1 MSKHFEEMIADLRRV
16 YLKDTL
22 NCYNDGVEESEKEIE
37 KLKLLLKNGL
47 NLHREGL
54 EESDYEGDVSY
65 TYRVCQYIK
74 DCQEF
79 LNE

>member
-37 KLKLLLKNGL
+37 KLKLLLKNSL
-47 NLHREGL
+47 DLHREGL
-54 EESDYEGDVSY
+54 EESDYKGDVSY
-65 TYRVCQYIK
+65 NDRVCRHIIECK
-74 DCQEF
+74 EL